1 VNAPHE
7 PVASVAALHASD
19 ATKGNVAG
27 AAPALHE
34 RLAAARAGFDADRF
48 PSAAARRD
56 RLARLLEVLDDERG
70 FVAAIDADF
79 GHRSAHETRLAELY
93 VVAAEA
99 RHARRHVARW
109 MRARSVATPLRLW
122 PGRASV
128 MPQPRGVV
136 GVISPW
142 NYPVQLALA
151 PIVGALAAG
160 NRVLLKPSEL
170 TPATSA
176 LLASRIAGRFA
187 PDELTVIEGGADVG
201 AAFAALPFDH
211 LFFTGSTSVGRSV
224 ALAAAQN
231 LVPVTLELGGKS
243 PAIFDASADVAR
255 LAPRL
260 MVGKL
265 LNAGQTCI
273 APDYALVPRAE
284 VDAFVAAVRAA
295 TDTLYPAARR
305 TVGGWNRRSRRG
317 TSGSP
322 CTGGSL
328 CWRRCTIRSSRWRRW
343 CWRTTRPGARG
354 RRSSEPRRSTGRRS
368 SGRLPAG

>member
-151 PIVGALAAG
+151 
-160 NRVLLKPSEL
+160 RS
-170 TPATSA
+170 SA
-176 LLASRIAGRFA
+176 
-187 PDELTVIEGGADVG
+187 
-201 AAFAALPFDH
+201 
-211 LFFTGSTSVGRSV
+211 RS
-224 ALAAAQN
+224 
-231 LVPVTLELGGKS
+231 
-243 PAIFDASADVAR
+243 
-255 LAPRL
+255 
-260 MVGKL
+260 
-265 LNAGQTCI
+265 
-273 APDYALVPRAE
+273 PRAT
-284 VDAFVAAVRAA
+284 A
-295 TDTLYPAARR
+295 
-305 TVGGWNRRSRRG
+305 
-317 TSGSP
+317 
-322 CTGGSL
+322 C
-328 CWRRCTIRSSRWRRW
+328 C
-343 CWRTTRPGARG
+343 
-354 RRSSEPRRSTGRRS
+354 
-368 SGRLPAG
+368 